1 MKPTPK
7 EIRKLHDWLKK
18 EMPFVFSGFQ
28 QQWEI
33 TKEEKCPSQ
42 GVLWVNRD
50 YVQNAEDLTEI
61 VNAALLLHP
70 HISKIEMYSFVDDE
84 VYAKLGIL
92 GQHCLILKECVLEIL
107 KDLQFTIDANANN
120 LSVNITQK
128 STNKTKILSYPYR
141 QISENF
147 KKALGIIF
155 SHVISLKPT
164 VNDSKAVEN
173 IYGTLDE
180 DTKLMVQELLNTE
193 FGNAFIH
200 EEKDY
205 YLNPF
210 ALYLKGNFPEHEIPM
225 WLLQNGY
232 TSLYEKIIEDDKN
245 FMSYL
250 NFSKIRQYAPIT
262 LKEYQEY
269 KESEETSKIVITK
282 KFYLS
287 DWKNCRSYSES
298 QICIDGKSVKI
309 QDLCDNENKEIKE
322 INKKINEIEKTN
334 KIIVEINNIAGEADI
349 NEFGKVVIGHVFR
362 YLSDEDKNKHKDITE
377 RDEYFWLFSI
387 QRLATLILELDDSKN
402 DQINKSWRQHSG
414 EKLTLS
420 SIENLKTL
428 KGMPF
433 DRIKKLA
440 GRIEG
445 SSTRCHSGINKTE
458 LSIIIGIL
466 LDFIETHSENWADIT
481 IQFLERYSVT
491 CPDNIKGIKQT
502 NHLSGVLLRLN
513 RNINDAK
520 IRKAYIDDI
529 LLTYQSI
536 KEPYAKDL
544 IIQFIYKRT
553 DSVSPL
559 SEESKHVTDSR
570 PNYDQSDAIKQT
582 IYEEVANME

>member
-33 TKEEKCPSQ
+33 RKEEKCPSQ

-61 VNAALLLHP
+61 VNEALLLHP

-107 KDLQFTIDANANN
+107 KDLQFTIDTNANN

-128 STNKTKILSYPYR
+128 STNKTTILSYPYR

-164 VNDSKAVEN
+164 ANDSKAVEN
-173 IYGTLDE
+173 IYGILDE

-200 EEKDY
+200 EEKEY

-210 ALYLKGNFPEHEIPM
+210 ACYLKDNFPEYGIPM
-225 WLLQNGY
+225 WLLQDGY
-232 TSLYEKIIEDDKN
+232 TSSYEKIIKDNEN

-250 NFSKIRQYAPIT
+250 NFSEIRQYAPIT

-269 KESEETSKIVITK
+269 KESEENSKIVITK

-287 DWKNCRSYSES
+287 EWDNCWMDSES
-298 QICIDGKSVKI
+298 EVYIGGKLI
-309 QDLCDNENKEIKE
+309 L
-322 INKKINEIEKTN
+322 INKKSEIEK
-334 KIIVEINNIAGEADI
+334 KIKEEKINDKITVEINDIAGEADI
-349 NEFGKVVIGHVFR
+349 KKFGKVVIGHVFR
-362 YLSDEDKNKHKDITE
+362 YLSDEDKNKHKDIIE

-402 DQINKSWRQHSG
+402 DQINKTWRQHSG
-414 EKLTLS
+414 EEQLTLS
-420 SIENLKTL
+420 SIESLKTL

-445 SSTRCHSGINKTE
+445 SSTHCHNGINKTK

-466 LDFIETHSENWADIT
+466 LDFIEKHLESWADIT

-491 CPDNIKGIKQT
+491 CPDNIKGIQQT

-529 LLTYQSI
+529 LSTYQSI
-536 KEPYAKDL
+536 TEPYVKDL
-544 IIQFIYKRT
+544 ITQFIYKRT

-559 SEESKHVTDSR
+559 SEESKHATDSIT
-570 PNYDQSDAIKQT
+570 NYDQSGAIKQT